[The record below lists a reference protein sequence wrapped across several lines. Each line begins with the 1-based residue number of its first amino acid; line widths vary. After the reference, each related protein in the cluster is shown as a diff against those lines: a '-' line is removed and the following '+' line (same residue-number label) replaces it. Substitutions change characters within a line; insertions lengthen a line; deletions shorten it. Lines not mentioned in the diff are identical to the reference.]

1 MHIFLI
7 VMKIYPIRDILS
19 EHIYQRDL
27 VDLDHEIVQ
36 IDLYEY
42 DEILNIVMNDFV
54 FLNMK

>member
-1 MHIFLI
+1 
-7 VMKIYPIRDILS
+7 MKIYPIRDILS